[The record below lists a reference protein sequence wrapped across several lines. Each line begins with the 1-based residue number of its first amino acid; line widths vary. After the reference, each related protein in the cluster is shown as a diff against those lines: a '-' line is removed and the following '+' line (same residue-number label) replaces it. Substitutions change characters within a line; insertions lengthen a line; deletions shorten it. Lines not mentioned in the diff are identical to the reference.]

1 MRRTRAALV
10 PLVALAALLAGADRP
25 PEIRRVDHWS
35 YPEFTRVAIELVRP
49 SVTQVQRLPADAS
62 AGRPE
67 RLYLDLPKI
76 WVGRHL
82 DAPIPVGDGLLRG
95 MRGGQFTSD
104 TARGVSDLQR
114 YDRHRV
120 RTLTNPHRVLI
131 DVYGTRGRPDPAPPP
146 PAVASAPPSR
156 LPAAR
161 LPAPGRAGD
170 RLPPTLR
177 GVHTIVVDAGH
188 GGSDPGAISP
198 GGLREKDVTLAV
210 ALDLEQR
217 LVARGFNVVMT
228 RRRDATLSLEERTA
242 LAEGAGSDVFL
253 SVHVNAA
260 PRSSAHG
267 IETYYLD
274 RTHER
279 HTLRVA
285 ARENGVPAAALDPLQ
300 RAVAGLRVS
309 EVGMQSASLARA
321 VHGELIRGVQGAF
334 GQVANLGVKQGP
346 FHVLFLS
353 GAPSILVEVG
363 FLTHRE
369 EARRLQSRWY
379 RSVVAEHLARGLAVY
394 RSQAGPVLA
403 AREP

>member
-1 MRRTRAALV
+1 MRRRRAALV
-10 PLVALAALLAGADRP
+10 PLVALAVLLAGADRR
-25 PEIRRVDHWS
+25 PEVRRIEHWS
-35 YPEFTRVAIELVRP
+35 YPEFTRVAIELAHP
-49 SVTQVQRLPADAS
+49 SESTVQRLPADAR

-67 RLYLDLPKI
+67 RLYLDLPEI
-76 WVGRHL
+76 WVGHHL

-95 MRGGQFTSD
+95 VRVGQFRSD
-104 TARGVSDLQR
+104 TARVVIDLQR

-120 RTLTNPHRVLI
+120 RTLTNPHRLLI
-131 DVYGTRGRPDPAPPP
+131 DVYGTRGRPDPAPK
-146 PAVASAPPSR
+146 PAVAAAPRSQA
-156 LPAAR
+156 PAAR
-161 LPAPGRAGD
+161 PPAPPRAGE

-177 GVHTIVVDAGH
+177 GVHTVVIDAGH
-188 GGSDPGAISP
+188 GGSDPGAISK

-217 LVARGFNVVMT
+217 LLARGFEVVMT

-242 LAEGAGSDVFL
+242 LAEGAGGDVFV
-253 SVHVNAA
+253 SIHVNAA
-260 PRSSAHG
+260 PRSSANG

-285 ARENGVPAAALDPLQ
+285 ARENGVPPTALDPLQ

-309 EVGMQSASLARA
+309 EVGMQSATLARA
-321 VHGELIRGVQGAF
+321 VHGELIQGVRGAF
-334 GQVANLGVKQGP
+334 GNVANLGVKQGP

-369 EARRLQSRWY
+369 EARRLSSRWY
-379 RSVVAEHLARGLAVY
+379 RSVVAEHLARGLAQY
-394 RSQAGPVLA
+394 RSQTGPVLA
-403 AREP
+403 ASGG